1 MQQPSV
7 LTNDELETAAAAL
20 LRATGRPGAFSLHQL
35 PGGANNRVFR
45 VDMDTARTLLKAY
58 FQHPEDKRDR
68 LGAEYGFCTFAWES
82 GLRSVPKPLARDA
95 ENRLGLYEFIEGR
108 KLLLDEVDESAIRQA
123 LAFLGDVNRHRQGP
137 AAQQLPVASESY
149 FTLAEHLACIE
160 RRLQILQGIE
170 PSAEIDRE
178 AAAFVQKEL
187 LPTWQG
193 VRGWVAKEAARRGLS
208 LETELPREDRRL
220 SPSDFGFHN
229 ALLTSDG
236 RLRFF
241 DFEYAGWDD
250 FAKTVSDLFCQVAV
264 PISASYL
271 DLVVET
277 LASSLSEPEQFRARV
292 ALLLPVYRVKWCC
305 IVLNEFVRVSSSRR
319 RFAGAGNDLQEK
331 KVTQLRKAR
340 RILQHLTEVGGRG

>member
-20 LRATGRPGAFSLHQL
+20 LRQTGRPGAFSLHQL

-45 VDMDTARTLLKAY
+45 VDIDGTRTLLKAY

-82 GLRSVPKPLARDA
+82 GLRNVPKPLARDS

-108 KLLLDEVDESAIRQA
+108 KLLLDEVDEGAIRQA
-123 LAFLGDVNRHRQGP
+123 LVFLADVNPPRQVP
-137 AAQQLPVASESY
+137 AAQKLPTASEAY

-160 RRLQILQGIE
+160 RRLQILHGIE

-178 AAAFVQKEL
+178 AAAFVQEEL
-187 LPTWQG
+187 LPTWKS
-193 VRGWVAKEAARRGLS
+193 VRGWVAKESAHLGLG
-208 LETELPREDRRL
+208 LETELAREDRRL

-229 ALLTSDG
+229 ALLTGDG

-250 FAKTVSDLFCQVAV
+250 FAKTVSDFFCQVAV

-277 LASSLSEPEQFRARV
+277 LASSLSEPEQFRGRV
-292 ALLLPVYRVKWCC
+292 AMLLPVYRVKWCC

-319 RFAGAGNDLQEK
+319 RFAGAGNDLEDK

-340 RILQHLTEVGGRG
+340 RILQHLTDERDT